1 MKINSEKNMILLH
14 RNQDAEVLKRLLG
27 KKQKKEKEKE
37 TVSEKK
43 DTYVKQEKVENGSY
57 TYLKDVKKR
66 INISDE
72 EFLRMLNDGDSVIAY
87 SGGVFEVN
95 GISFTADQIPKI
107 DKSQCEEIKAQNNV
121 MDFGKDNY
129 FKYVSKSGEEYYM
142 YVGEELCIPA
152 FSEYIFEEPDNK
164 EFHKYGDFW
173 RYMMSE
179 DPVYLGLS
187 FTDEEVKAHFEEAGI
202 TPGFFTVKMG
212 NYEMTQYYSQS
223 DVLGIVQSKER
234 YDEQYEF
241 MTQSGRYGKYVEPG
255 SVIRIHGKEYA
266 IDENNNVQIPYGE
279 DIFSAE
285 EVKK

>member
-1 MKINSEKNMILLH
+1 M
-14 RNQDAEVLKRLLG
+14 
-27 KKQKKEKEKE
+27 
-37 TVSEKK
+37 
-43 DTYVKQEKVENGSY
+43 KQEKV
-57 TYLKDVKKR
+57 
-66 INISDE
+66 
-72 EFLRMLNDGDSVIAY
+72 
-87 SGGVFEVN
+87 VN

-107 DKSQCEEIKAQNNV
+107 DKSQCEEIKA
-121 MDFGKDNY
+121 
-129 FKYVSKSGEEYYM
+129 
-142 YVGEELCIPA
+142 
-152 FSEYIFEEPDNK
+152 
-164 EFHKYGDFW
+164 
-173 RYMMSE
+173 
-179 DPVYLGLS
+179 
-187 FTDEEVKAHFEEAGI
+187 HFEDAGI